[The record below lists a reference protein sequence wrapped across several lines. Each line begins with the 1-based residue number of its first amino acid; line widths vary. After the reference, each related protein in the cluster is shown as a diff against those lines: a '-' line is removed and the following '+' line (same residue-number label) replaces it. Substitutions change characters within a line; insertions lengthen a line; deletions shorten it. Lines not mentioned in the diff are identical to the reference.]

1 MDYYH
6 GSKPVGTSITLV
18 AGNSYEVKLTGA
30 NSDGWGFA
38 SSSSD
43 LSVST
48 TSSKTETRI
57 ELRVSAQAK
66 PSVVTVAPT
75 QRTVAPVAPPHQ
87 HHSSKKH
94 GPSAAAPASAA
105 SQPAAPP
112 APVPPPPALS
122 VTIVPVLS
130 LPPASSEEGA
140 LARMYLSETQNPGYP
155 PGKPYVLDDVV
166 RSMRWMREVLDNQ
179 RNLSPRDFGAA
190 RDATRSGTTL
200 IDMMRA
206 HNNVAGFENYPAI
219 NSQMMDSL
227 IRSANDANQFMFD
240 KYRKHVESV
249 LVEASRETKDC
260 PETIYSWRTAGSS
273 DPGSHYKSYKTLA
286 GQDFYTLDPDYE
298 AALKKGQ
305 DKREAKTAH

>member
-18 AGNSYEVKLTGA
+18 AGNSYDIKLEGA
-30 NSDGWGFA
+30 NSDGWGFV

-43 LSVST
+43 LTVST
-48 TSSKTETRI
+48 TSGKAGTRI
-57 ELRVSAQAK
+57 ALRAGAQAK
-66 PSVVTVAPT
+66 PSVVTVSPT
-75 QRTVAPVAPPHQ
+75 QRTVAPVASHHP
-87 HHSSKKH
+87 HHSGKQH
-94 GPSAAAPASAA
+94 GPAAAAPASAA
-105 SQPAAPP
+105 SAPAPPAAPI
-112 APVPPPPALS
+112 PPPPALS

-140 LARMYLSETQNPGYP
+140 LARMYLSEAQNPGYP
-155 PGKPYVLDDVV
+155 PGQPYVLQDVI

-190 RDATRSGTTL
+190 RDATRRGTTL

-227 IRSANDANQFMFD
+227 VRSANDVNQFMFE
-240 KYRKHVESV
+240 KYRKHVEAV
-249 LVEASRETKDC
+249 LTEASRETKDC
-260 PETIYSWRTAGSS
+260 PVRVYSWRTAKSS
-273 DPGSHYKSYKTLA
+273 DPGSNYKFYQTLA

-305 DKREAKTAH
+305 DKREAKPAH